1 MRWMGVVALVGVMIA
16 AVTTVAAEPPA
27 EEVASSTRTVRGAAA
42 LEASLAEGWRVADQ
56 RETPEGVVYDL
67 SWGGGD

>member
-16 AVTTVAAEPPA
+16 AGTTVAAEPPA
-27 EEVASSTRTVRGAAA
+27 EEVASSTRTVRGTA
-42 LEASLAEGWRVADQ
+42 LGASLAEGWRVADQ